1 MKHGKKYV
9 DAAKL
14 VDRTKLCDTN
24 EALDTVIK
32 TAVAKFD
39 ETVELHVK
47 LGVDS
52 RHADQQVRGAVV
64 LPNGTGKKVRVL
76 AICKGANEELAKEA
90 GADFVGAEDMTQKIQ
105 QENWM
110 DFDVLITTP
119 DCMGLVGRLGR
130 ILGPRG
136 LMPNPKAGTV
146 TPDIA
151 KAVKEAKAGKIE
163 YRLDKTNIIHCP
175 IGKASFGAE
184 KLGENLDTLM
194 GAIVKAK
201 PAAAKGQ
208 YIRSVAIT
216 STMGPSVRINPL
228 LSLVLNFDYL
238 HNSVRYIKIRCSKDS
253 RCVSVKRFSCLPR
266 KMQITLFCVFAA
278 VRGKTDGCFL

>member
-14 VDRTKLCDTN
+14 VDKSKLYEPG
-24 EALDTVIK
+24 EALETVIK
-32 TAVAKFD
+32 TSTAKFD

-52 RHADQQVRGAVV
+52 RHADQQVRGALV
-64 LPNGTGKKVRVL
+64 LPNGTGKNVRVL

-175 IGKASFGAE
+175 IGKVSFGAE
-184 KLGENLDTLM
+184 KLGENFDTLM
-194 GAIVKAK
+194 EAIVKAK

-208 YIRSVAIT
+208 YIRSVAIV
-216 STMGPSVRINPL
+216 STMGPSVRISPAKFG
-228 LSLVLNFDYL
+228 V
-238 HNSVRYIKIRCSKDS
+238 
-253 RCVSVKRFSCLPR
+253 
-266 KMQITLFCVFAA
+266 
-278 VRGKTDGCFL
+278 